1 MPRLLWQRTACVAL
15 PNRRYGEWGR
25 SLRWSILNYTA
36 SASIWGVTARRSFRA
51 ARLCAEVI
59 ASVFDATVSKEEEVA
74 LRQDGRYIARLTRH
88 ALSHGLPVPDQPYRL
103 EVGERGTLDSLQLRP
118 AARRA
123 PAFGEVEIEVQA
135 SGLNFR
141 DLLNVLGMYP
151 GDPGPLGAECAGK
164 IAAVGAGVTRFSIG
178 DEVLAM
184 APASFS
190 QYVTASADYVIRKPA
205 ALSAVEAAALPSV
218 FVTAYYGLHELAR
231 IKAGDRVLIHAAA
244 GGVGM
249 AAVQLAQMAGARS
262 LRPPAQ
268 LNGTRCARG
277 CHPSIQFAQC

>member
-1 MPRLLWQRTACVAL
+1 M
-15 PNRRYGEWGR
+15 
-25 SLRWSILNYTA
+25 
-36 SASIWGVTARRSFRA
+36 
-51 ARLCAEVI
+51 
-59 ASVFDATVSKEEEVA
+59 
-74 LRQDGRYIARLTRH
+74 
-88 ALSHGLPVPDQPYRL
+88 PDQPYRL

-123 PAFGEVEIEVQA
+123 PAVGEVEIEVQA

-164 IAAVGAGVTRFSIG
+164 IAAVGPGVTRFAVG

-231 IKAGDRVLIHAAA
+231 IKAGDRVPRS
-244 GGVGM
+244 M
-249 AAVQLAQMAGARS
+249 RPPAVWVWRQYNWHRWLVLRS

-268 LNGTRCARG
+268 SNGTLGGAAGVTHLYNSRSVDFAAEILADTNGQGVDLILNSLTGPAILKPILLRG
-277 CHPSIQFAQC
+277 ATAVT